1 MGSSR
6 HHGDRV
12 KSAEE
17 MNRTMTMKT
26 KPRVHTHAESHLSR
40 REELKRSLEQRRSEL
55 VAMLHERMQGVRAEH
70 EIRALAGRVDDGE
83 VSEVDI
89 QEDIELALIQMKSET
104 LGHIDESL
112 ERLEAGVYGQCS
124 SCGHPIATPRLLAL
138 PFAVRCRPCEEQNET
153 RRQRTRT
160 DQGRGRPFLVD
171 SRHRDPEF
179 R

>member
-6 HHGDRV
+6 HQGDRV

-17 MNRTMTMKT
+17 RNRTMTTRAK
-26 KPRVHTHAESHLSR
+26 RSASTHAEPDLSR
-40 REELKRSLEQRRSEL
+40 RDELKRSLEQRRNEL
-55 VAMLHERMQGVRAEH
+55 VAMLHQRMQVVRTEH
-70 EIRALAGRVDDGE
+70 EMHSLAGKLDDGE

-112 ERLEAGVYGQCS
+112 ARLEAGVYGQCS
-124 SCGHPIATPRLLAL
+124 SCGQPIATSRLLAL

-153 RRQRTRT
+153 QRQRTRA
-160 DQGRGRPFLVD
+160 DQGRGRPFIVD
-171 SRHRDPEF
+171 SRRRDPEF
-179 R
+179 S